1 MPMKIRSVFP
11 LLIATGILVAQLP
24 CSQAQD
30 KDVLKFVHIASDVA
44 TNLQPESIDG
54 YTAIYIDAQNWSSAS
69 TDSELGP
76 FVQAQEASATHSMA
90 CLFSP
95 TRGYAVCVY
104 FDSERAYGL
113 SALKSDLKNPFTASG
128 VAASYKPITRELL
141 RKAPGTFAFS
151 PININFDNGQA
162 LVAYQIKLDAH

>member
-1 MPMKIRSVFP
+1 
-11 LLIATGILVAQLP
+11 
-24 CSQAQD
+24 
-30 KDVLKFVHIASDVA
+30 
-44 TNLQPESIDG
+44 
-54 YTAIYIDAQNWSSAS
+54 
-69 TDSELGP
+69 
-76 FVQAQEASATHSMA
+76 
-90 CLFSP
+90 
-95 TRGYAVCVY
+95 
-104 FDSERAYGL
+104 L

>member
-30 KDVLKFVHIASDVA
+30 KDVLKFVHIAADVA

-104 FDSERAYGL
+104 GL